1 MRRRIWLWFGVFLKT
16 KKKGKETTSWR
27 RQAHR
32 TTHREA
38 NVWRRTHATLLSGS
52 LAPTLPLFFCRRL
65 KWKHCLCVCVCD
77 DCNLRY
83 NNSTLY
89 ATFPVHCVCVCAV
102 VSVCAGLSDEKRKR
116 TKESEITSA
125 ITASC
130 KELSACVH
138 LLSHTSSC
146 CRSLFTVSPA
156 AALLVLSHLSL
167 HSRVSAFCAL
177 QPAHSLA
184 HTHTQLSKDK
194 HEHRQTQSQIAAHR
208 RRWNSRRDRARFFF
222 RSLSSRKQ
230 LKNTSTTNNQSTCR
244 QISTLNACR
253 QILILDTSFKTTTP
267 TPTRHS
273 PFTTTT
279 LLSLSK

>member
-1 MRRRIWLWFGVFLKT
+1 MRRRILLWFGVFLKT
-16 KKKGKETTSWR
+16 KEGKRNNELKKTNAQNTTR
-27 RQAHR
+27 
-32 TTHREA
+32 REA

-52 LAPTLPLFFCRRL
+52 LAPTLPLFL
-65 KWKHCLCVCVCD
+65 SPVKVKTLLVCVCD

-156 AALLVLSHLSL
+156 AAAALLVLSHLSL

-184 HTHTQLSKDK
+184 HTQLAKDK

-253 QILILDTSFKTTTP
+253 QILILDTSFKTTTAP
-267 TPTRHS
+267 TPSRHL